1 MIQRDLYAR
10 LAELE
15 ISYEEISHPAV
26 FTVAEA
32 NALEQ
37 QLDGADCKNL
47 FLADRRGERFFL
59 VVLTADKKA
68 NIKAISKLTGV
79 PNLRFASAEQLQN
92 ILRLFPGSVTPLGI
106 LHDQNNLVTVLI
118 DRDLEHQPLQCHP
131 NVNTK
136 TMVLAYEDLIK
147 FIEQEQHSWM
157 LFDAQSQ
164 VL

>member
-1 MIQRDLYAR
+1 MMQRDLYAR

-32 NALEQ
+32 HALER

-68 NIKAISKLTGV
+68 NIKAINKALS
-79 PNLRFASAEQLQN
+79 N
-92 ILRLFPGSVTPLGI
+92 
-106 LHDQNNLVTVLI
+106 
-118 DRDLEHQPLQCHP
+118 
-131 NVNTK
+131 
-136 TMVLAYEDLIK
+136 
-147 FIEQEQHSWM
+147 
-157 LFDAQSQ
+157 
-164 VL
+164 